1 MTLSDKIALRLRR
14 WPAERVF
21 GRFDFL
27 DLGPGAAVGMA
38 LKRMQDAG
46 AIRRVRRATTI
57 GRARHPVLGT
67 LGVSPEEFAAAV
79 SRRTGER
86 LQATNPP
93 RQRTAPHRAG
103 ACPADLSHARTQPRH
118 QGRAGDDRAAAPDG
132 AEADDARRDERDGF
146 LRAAEHRQGPHHVGE
161 VSHLR
166 GLLKPADCRRLLVD
180 LTKRPPGCTRTCGTL
195 PERRRQDEGVCPGTC
210 GGAGGFHSL
219 WVRNPGACSGLVGV

>member
-46 AIRRVRRATTI
+46 AIRRVRR
-57 GRARHPVLGT
+57 GYYDRPRRHPVLGT

-86 LQATNPP
+86 LQAHES
-93 RQRTAPHRAG
+93 TAANELRLTEQVPARLIYLTPGRSRAIKAG
-103 ACPADLSHARTQPRH
+103 PVTIELQHQTARKLTTPAAISAMVFSALRNIGKAHITS
-118 QGRAGDDRAAAPDG
+118 
-132 AEADDARRDERDGF
+132 ER
-146 LRAAEHRQGPHHVGE
+146 

-180 LTKRPPGCTRTCGTL
+180 LTKAPAWMHPHLRHI
-195 PERRRQDEGVCPGTC
+195 
-210 GGAGGFHSL
+210 AGEEKAG
-219 WVRNPGACSGLVGV
+219 